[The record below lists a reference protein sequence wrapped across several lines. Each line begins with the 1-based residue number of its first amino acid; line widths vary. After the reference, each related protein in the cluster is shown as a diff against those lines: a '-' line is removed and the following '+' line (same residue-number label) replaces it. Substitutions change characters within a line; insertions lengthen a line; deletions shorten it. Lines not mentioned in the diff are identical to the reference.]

1 VAFKVVFRPRAAE
14 ALDQLYT
21 YISERGG
28 ADVALGYVLKIEEQC
43 ARLAEMPERAPVRP
57 EVGPGVRVLSFRRR
71 VSIAYRITGKVVE
84 ILGVFYGGRF
94 MEGAIDD
101 ESTSS

>member
-1 VAFKVVFRPRAAE
+1 MAFKVVFRPRAAE

-28 ADVALGYVLKIEEQC
+28 VDVALGYVLKIEEQC
-43 ARLAEMPERAPVRP
+43 ARLAELPERAPLRP

-94 MEGAIDD
+94 MEGVLSDD
-101 ESTSS
+101 L